1 MSELLLLTKLAPP
14 LLPQEMVRRV
24 QLQKKLTEG
33 LLHENCFTR
42 RLTMVSAPAGYGK
55 TSLAINWLT
64 DLNVPYAWYSLD
76 EEDNDPKRF
85 LVYIVKALDQ
95 VKEKDKD
102 VGEGARPHPHLCR
115 TNFESCW
122 LMCLLIILPIIE
134 RSIALTQGI

>member
-42 RLTMVSAPAGYGK
+42 RLTLVSAPAGYGK
-55 TSLAINWLT
+55 TSLVINWLT

-115 TNFESCW
+115 TIFEGCW

-134 RSIALTQGI
+134 RSITLTQGI